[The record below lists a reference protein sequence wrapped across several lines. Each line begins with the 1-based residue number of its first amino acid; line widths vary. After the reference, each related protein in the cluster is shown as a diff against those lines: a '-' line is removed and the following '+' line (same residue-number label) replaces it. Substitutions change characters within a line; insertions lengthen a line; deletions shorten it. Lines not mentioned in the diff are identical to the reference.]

1 MSILQYHFRSR
12 VLNMSTSIT
21 VTIPD
26 QSDGKTPWDKTL
38 DDIYYPGKKYP
49 TIYLCH
55 GGSGDNT
62 TWARNTQV
70 ELYGNQK
77 RVMTVGMDL
86 EESFCCD
93 MKVGRNYFTYATE
106 EVPRLVQALFPSSPA
121 REDNFVAGFS
131 MGGHCAMKIALR
143 CPEKYAAVW
152 AMSGAKDPVRMYHL
166 ALERGIHA
174 SNDLIQAAMG
184 PIDEVYGTEND
195 LLYLAK
201 SLAESDRPKPLIFHS
216 CGKQDYGLAL
226 CQEFADYLTSV
237 GLKNEFFT
245 PDGIHDYYYANQML
259 RKAIFE
265 KFPIREVNY

>member
-131 MGGHCAMKIALR
+131 MGGHIFVSKRIVHVFQTVQIRKTNTTRYRVLLNSFPHADI
-143 CPEKYAAVW
+143 
-152 AMSGAKDPVRMYHL
+152 
-166 ALERGIHA
+166 RG
-174 SNDLIQAAMG
+174 
-184 PIDEVYGTEND
+184 V
-195 LLYLAK
+195 
-201 SLAESDRPKPLIFHS
+201 IFYPR
-216 CGKQDYGLAL
+216 QL
-226 CQEFADYLTSV
+226 
-237 GLKNEFFT
+237 
-245 PDGIHDYYYANQML
+245 
-259 RKAIFE
+259 
-265 KFPIREVNY
+265 IREAQTQQIFLISAFLDFCCQYTCDI